1 MVLAGIICL
10 FAPKIREKIPRMQHV
25 EKRVEKLARVRRKS
39 KEKLR
44 KIKYFLRKHVQNF
57 TKSGIIN
64 IRVGVPFGFPK
75 GRKFHSEQAVSACI
89 CIWDRMWSF
98 RPVPFS
104 VFTIW
109 TLQHGRSIPAHSS
122 PQWKK
127 QDAYSLFLRICQSP
141 VFCVKKAVCAPCT
154 FPSFRQ
160 RLCCAEASR
169 ARRNNPLDWILL

>member
-1 MVLAGIICL
+1 MVPAGTICL
-10 FAPKIREKIPRMQHV
+10 FALKICEKIPRMQHV

-75 GRKFHSEQAVSACI
+75 GRKFHSEQEVSACI

-109 TLQHGRSIPAHSS
+109 SKHTRALIASMEKAGRVQSIFEDLPKSCILCEEGGVRTLYISQLSTATLLRRSEQGA
-122 PQWKK
+122 
-127 QDAYSLFLRICQSP
+127 
-141 VFCVKKAVCAPCT
+141 
-154 FPSFRQ
+154 
-160 RLCCAEASR
+160 AE
-169 ARRNNPLDWILL
+169 